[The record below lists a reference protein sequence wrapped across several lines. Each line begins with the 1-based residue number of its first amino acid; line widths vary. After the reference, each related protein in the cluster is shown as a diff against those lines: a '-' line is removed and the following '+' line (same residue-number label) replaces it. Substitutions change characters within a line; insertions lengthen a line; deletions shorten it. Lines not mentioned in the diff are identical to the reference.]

1 MKKKLLTLED
11 LVKFCK
17 AQKLFSFNSKESGYQ
32 ICVQIP
38 ADFAKKETES
48 SSLLFADIKA
58 FHTGRNRNESNVT
71 VNAAKKSLSTFAYKP
86 ILAAFMTDENG
97 VEDFMSH
104 EMEIDDDGNVIY
116 IEHQVGCFTT
126 DEPKMEKDPDH
137 KDRQY
142 VYATAAIPREYTHA
156 ADIIERKGGTKVSV
170 ELIVNEFQYDEEADE
185 LLLTDIE
192 VSGLT
197 LLGKDEDG
205 KEVQEGMEGARL
217 DIKDFSTFNNSN
229 FELNESIKKFIQDS
243 VDEALNNI
251 DSRRKEENQMNH
263 FDELLE
269 KYGKTVEEIAFAY
282 EGLSDEE
289 LDSAFAE
296 AFENAPNP
304 ENTEDAN
311 KETCE
316 LEFAV
321 TWNGI
326 TNTFSKS
333 LNDQIREITEL
344 VNATYGAE
352 DCAFYDC
359 EVFDDKTV
367 LFHDW
372 WNNRHF
378 KQKYGNKEGN
388 LVLKGERSEV
398 FVRYLTEEELAAL
411 DDLKSKFDAKVKEFD
426 EVQEELSH
434 YHDEPKKQE
443 ILNSKDYSSIAE
455 NEEFVEL
462 SKQDNHFNLSV
473 EDVQAKADEI
483 LLNAAKSGKVDFAA
497 HEDSKS
503 TISTKPLIMAN
514 NTPKRYGSLLSN
526 ID

>member
-1 MKKKLLTLED
+1 MKKRLLTLED

-17 AQKLFSFNSKESGYQ
+17 AQKLFNFSSKESGYQ
-32 ICVQIP
+32 ICVQVP
-38 ADFAKKETES
+38 ATFKKKEVED
-48 SSLLFADIKA
+48 SSLLYADIKA
-58 FHTGRNRNESNVT
+58 FHTGRNRNQSNVT
-71 VNAAKKSLSTFAYKP
+71 NDAAEKSLDTFAYKP
-86 ILAAFMTDENG
+86 ILAAFTTDENG

-104 EMEIDDDGNVIY
+104 EMEMDDDGNIIY
-116 IEHQVGCFTT
+116 IEHQVGCFTVDPPT
-126 DEPKMEKDPDH
+126 MEADPEH
-137 KDRQY
+137 EGRTY
-142 VYATAAIPREYTHA
+142 IYATAAIPREYTHA

-205 KEVQEGMEGARL
+205 NDVEEGMEGARL
-217 DIKDFSTFNNSN
+217 DIKDFSKSNNSV
-229 FELNESIKKFIQDS
+229 FELNEDVKKFIQDS
-243 VDEALNNI
+243 IVEALNNK
-251 DSRRKEENQMNH
+251 DSQRKEENQMSH

-269 KYGKTVEEIAFAY
+269 KYGKTVEEITFAY
-282 EGLSDEE
+282 EGLSDED
-289 LDSAFAE
+289 LDAAFAE
-296 AFENAPNP
+296 AFENAPEP
-304 ENTEDAN
+304 ENTEDA
-311 KETCE
+311 KFE

-326 TNTFSKS
+326 TNKFSKS
-333 LNDQIREITEL
+333 LNDQIRDITEL
-344 VNATYGAE
+344 VNATYGA
-352 DCAFYDC
+352 DDNAFYDC

-378 KQKYGNKEGN
+378 KQKYGNKDGN

-426 EVQEELSH
+426 AVQEELNH

-443 ILNSKDYSSIAE
+443 ILNSADYSSIVE
-455 NEEFVEL
+455 NEEFVQLKE
-462 SKQDNHFNLSV
+462 QDNHFSMSV
-473 EDVQAKADEI
+473 EDVQAKADQI
-483 LLNAAKSGKVDFAA
+483 LLNAAKSGKVDFSA
-497 HEDSKS
+497 HEVQP
-503 TISTKPLIMAN
+503 TVSTKPLPVTKN
-514 NTPKRYGSLLSN
+514 VQKRYGGLL
-526 ID
+526 

>member
-1 MKKKLLTLED
+1 VKKKILTLED

-17 AQKLFSFNSKESGYQ
+17 VQKLFCFSSKDTGYQ
-32 ICVQIP
+32 ICVHVP
-38 ADFAKKETES
+38 ADFEKNEVEN

-71 VNAAKKSLSTFAYKP
+71 VDAAKKSLDTFAYKP

-104 EMEIDDDGNVIY
+104 EMEIDDDGNIVY

-126 DEPKMEKDPDH
+126 DKPKMKKDPDH
-137 KDRQY
+137 EDRQY
-142 VYATAAIPREYTHA
+142 VYATAAIPRDYTHA

-170 ELIVNEFQYDEEADE
+170 ELLVNEFQYDEEADE

-197 LLGKDEDG
+197 LLGKDENG
-205 KEVQEGMEGARL
+205 HEVQEGMEGARL
-217 DIKDFSTFNNSN
+217 DIKDFIKSKNSVY
-229 FELNESIKKFIQDS
+229 ELNEDVKRFIQDS
-243 VDEALNNI
+243 IVETLNNI
-251 DSRRKEENQMNH
+251 DSQRKEENQMSH
-263 FDELLE
+263 FDELLK

-296 AFENAPNP
+296 AFENAPNS
-304 ENTEDAN
+304 EDTEDAN
-311 KETCE
+311 KETYE

-333 LNDQIREITEL
+333 LNDQIRDITEL

-388 LVLKGERSEV
+388 LVLKGERTEV
-398 FVRYLTEEELAAL
+398 FVRYLTEEELTAL

-426 EVQEELSH
+426 EIQEELTH

-443 ILNSKDYSSIAE
+443 ILNSKDYSSIVA
-455 NEEFVEL
+455 NEEFLEL
-462 SKQDNHFNLSV
+462 SKQDNHFSMSI

-483 LLNAAKSGKVDFAA
+483 LLNAAKSGKVDFSS
-497 HEDSKS
+497 HDENKISV
-503 TISTKPLIMAN
+503 STKPLSPVN
-514 NTPKRYGSLLSN
+514 VSQKRYGSLLSN

>member
-1 MKKKLLTLED
+1 
-11 LVKFCK
+11 
-17 AQKLFSFNSKESGYQ
+17 
-32 ICVQIP
+32 
-38 ADFAKKETES
+38 
-48 SSLLFADIKA
+48 
-58 FHTGRNRNESNVT
+58 
-71 VNAAKKSLSTFAYKP
+71 
-86 ILAAFMTDENG
+86 
-97 VEDFMSH
+97 
-104 EMEIDDDGNVIY
+104 
-116 IEHQVGCFTT
+116 
-126 DEPKMEKDPDH
+126 
-137 KDRQY
+137 
-142 VYATAAIPREYTHA
+142 
-156 ADIIERKGGTKVSV
+156 
-170 ELIVNEFQYDEEADE
+170 
-185 LLLTDIE
+185 
-192 VSGLT
+192 
-197 LLGKDEDG
+197 
-205 KEVQEGMEGARL
+205 
-217 DIKDFSTFNNSN
+217 
-229 FELNESIKKFIQDS
+229 
-243 VDEALNNI
+243 
-251 DSRRKEENQMNH
+251 MNH

-311 KETCE
+311 KETCK

-352 DCAFYDC
+352 DCTFYDC

-503 TISTKPLIMAN
+503 TISTKPLMMAN